1 MIQPDID
8 LLHPNKDDLLKKW
21 EKELAEVAPLNK
33 WDLPEELAWWA
44 EYATRCNEILELGAY
59 NGASTKI
66 MLLANPDLK
75 IVVIDLWED
84 EGTQHTFMEALDEFN
99 VAGRLEAYHDTTE
112 NGLRQLLENRT
123 EMFDGLLVDA
133 GHTYDLVYSDIVLG
147 MQLMKPG
154 TLICGHDYHP
164 PWPDNGV
171 SQAVRALFADDQHSN
186 PMGSIWAY
194 QMPDPDKEAA

>member
-1 MIQPDID
+1 
-8 LLHPNKDDLLKKW
+8 
-21 EKELAEVAPLNK
+21 VAPLNK

-44 EYATRCNEILELGAY
+44 EYATRCTEILELGAY

-75 IVVIDLWED
+75 IHVIDLWED
-84 EGTQHTFMEALDEFN
+84 EGTYETFDKAMILMPEGC
-99 VAGRLEAYHDTTE
+99 VYQTGRVTANRDTTE
-112 NGLRQLLENRT
+112 NGIRQLLEDRT

-154 TLICGHDYHP
+154 TLIMGHDYHP
-164 PWPDNGV
+164 SWPDNGV

-194 QMPDPDKEAA
+194 QMPDPDAIEHSA